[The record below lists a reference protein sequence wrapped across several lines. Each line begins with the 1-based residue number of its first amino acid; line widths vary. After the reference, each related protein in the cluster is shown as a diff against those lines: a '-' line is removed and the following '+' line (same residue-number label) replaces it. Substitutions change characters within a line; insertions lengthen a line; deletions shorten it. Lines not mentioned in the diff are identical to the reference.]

1 MFSMPFVDA
10 PRSLAADGMSDAA
23 PDAARDVADSASG
36 LSAEASQ
43 WLGALARPDSWV
55 IASQPGHHA
64 EFLGRLTALALEA
77 GVFPSGTRL
86 LVSWST
92 MNRIGATPVFYRMFH
107 VGEDA
112 VATMESASAS
122 ASASPD
128 RTNPPEG
135 IPWLCVYVEYDGQAR
150 LARGTVVEGLK
161 GPTPALIDN
170 QRMSSLA
177 VGALLATLARE
188 CHERRGSP
196 VPEACRDAASLRE
209 AMVRSCADR
218 RDIVEKLARD
228 FPLGDRFL
236 PPIQSEQLVAIANRA
251 TQALVHRGSIDTAA
265 EFLIPAEVMRVLL
278 DPRIPSPQLNLRGQG
293 EVARRLKLSPTVMRL
308 NFGRGGCPTLLG
320 RQSARP
326 GLARRHW
333 DAGAE
338 QILGDRQRHGVGE
351 VRALHKA
358 GYRLAEG
365 LLLGAL
371 NPDTVRAASWWGP
384 ECDPG

>member
-1 MFSMPFVDA
+1 MWARM
-10 PRSLAADGMSDAA
+10 RSPPWHRHRHRRHRTG
-23 PDAARDVADSASG
+23 RTRG
-36 LSAEASQ
+36 
-43 WLGALARPDSWV
+43 
-55 IASQPGHHA
+55 GHP
-64 EFLGRLTALALEA
+64 LAL
-77 GVFPSGTRL
+77 RL
-86 LVSWST
+86 CRV
-92 MNRIGATPVFYRMFH
+92 RR
-107 VGEDA
+107 
-112 VATMESASAS
+112 ASA
-122 ASASPD
+122 ACPRD
-128 RTNPPEG
+128 RGRRPEG
-135 IPWLCVYVEYDGQAR
+135 ADAR
-150 LARGTVVEGLK
+150 
-161 GPTPALIDN
+161 LIDN
-170 QRMSSLA
+170 QRMGLSLA

-196 VPEACRDAASLRE
+196 LPEACRDAASLRE

-278 DPRIPSPQLNLRGQG
+278 DPRIPSPQLKP
-293 EVARRLKLSPTVMRL
+293 ARAGGSRPTPETESYRDAL
-308 NFGRGGCPTLLG
+308 ELGRGGCPTLLG